1 MRALIDTSSLLK
13 KYVLEKGTK
22 DFNAILNN
30 ISEIILAPV
39 TILEV
44 HSALERRLQEN
55 TIEPD
60 DAKWIEKEFNFDYN
74 FFGIVPWNEELM
86 DESIKVIRKHHLK
99 TLDGIQLSA
108 GIKAEVSIF
117 ITSDKRLYAAAKKEL
132 PDAAL
137 I

>member
-13 KYVLEKGTK
+13 KYVMEKGTK

-30 ISEIILAPV
+30 ITEIILAPV

-55 TIEPD
+55 TIKPE
-60 DAKWIEKEFNFDYN
+60 DAAWIEKEFNFDYN

-86 DESIKVIRKHHLK
+86 DESIKVIRRYQLK
-99 TLDGIQLSA
+99 TLDGIQLSTA
-108 GIKAEVSIF
+108 IKAEVTVF
-117 ITSDKRLYAAAKKEL
+117 ITSDKRLYTAAQKEL
-132 PDAAL
+132 PDAVL